1 MQNNE
6 RLDKILSN
14 LGYGS
19 RKEIKNLAKQGAIKI
34 NDEIVKDSSVKID
47 PISNKIEVEGKVISY
62 KRYIYLMM
70 NKPSGVISSTD
81 DWKDKTVLELIS
93 KEHRAFKPF
102 PVGRLDKDTEG
113 LLILSN
119 DGQLAHQILSP
130 KKHVKKKY
138 YAEVEGRVTEDDKK
152 EFQNGVIID
161 DGYKTLP
168 AELDILSSDEISKVF
183 LTITEGKFHQVK
195 RMFKAVSKSVIYLKR
210 VSMGG
215 LPLDVALP
223 VGKYRELTEEE
234 LRLLQ
239 EKE

>member
-1 MQNNE
+1 MQNKE

-19 RKEIKNLAKQGAIKI
+19 RKEIKMLVKSKAVKVDN
-34 NDEIVKDSSVKID
+34 EIVKDSSLKVD
-47 PISNKIEVEGKVISY
+47 PNYNKINVNGKEVIY
-62 KRYIYLMM
+62 KKYIYLMM

-93 KEHRAFKPF
+93 KEYRAFKPF

-119 DGQLAHQILSP
+119 DGQLAHRILSP

-138 YAEVEGRVTEDDKK
+138 YVEVKGKVTEDEKK
-152 EFQNGVIID
+152 EFLNGIIID

-168 AELDILSSDEISKVF
+168 AMLEILFSDEVSKVY
-183 LTITEGKFHQVK
+183 LTITEGKFHQIK
-195 RMFKAVSKSVIYLKR
+195 RMFKAIGKSVIYLKR

-215 LPLDVALP
+215 LSLDESLLP
-223 VGKYRELTEEE
+223 GEYRELTDKEVNM
-234 LRLLQ
+234 LQ
-239 EKE
+239 EKD